1 MTATQPTVQDGPASS
16 GSFTEKPADE
26 PRQPLTHR
34 SNNFDFL
41 RLLGALAV
49 VLGHAYH
56 LVGAGQFTPGMLGY
70 PVQALGVI
78 IFFSISGYLI
88 TASWTR
94 SGDVVAYTAARVLRI
109 FPALV
114 VVVVLS
120 AYVLGPVVTVLP
132 TGAYFADPTTVDYL
146 RNIAME
152 PVYFLPGVF
161 ADLPYPNAVNGSL
174 WTLPA
179 ELFCYIVV
187 PIALLV
193 PRLARPVVVL
203 ALILLSFWYAGTS
216 SPESAI
222 IYGTRVVDAASMWV
236 FFGAGALLRLG
247 HERFRGI
254 FRTDVAVGLT
264 AAYVVVLGIQP
275 LWALKWSWLA
285 LPYVVLTLGLASTP
299 VLRRSAR
306 FGDLS
311 YGIYLWAF
319 PVQQT
324 LVHVV
329 GVLNMAI
336 NLVLVASISAVLAFC
351 SWHLVEKQSLKLRD
365 RIPRRSRR
373 LS

>member
-1 MTATQPTVQDGPASS
+1 MTSTQPTVQQGPAVT
-16 GSFTEKPADE
+16 GRFTEEPADE
-26 PRQPLTHR
+26 PRHPLTHR
-34 SNNFDFL
+34 TNNFDFL

-56 LVGAGQFTPGMLGY
+56 LVGAGQYTPGMLGQ

-88 TASWTR
+88 TASWSR
-94 SGDVVAYTAARVLRI
+94 SRDVVSYTAARVLRI

-120 AYVLGPVVTVLP
+120 AYVLGPLVTTLP
-132 TGAYFADPTTVDYL
+132 TGTYLSDPTTVDYL
-146 RNIAME
+146 RNILMQ

-161 ADLPYPNAVNGSL
+161 ADLPYANAVNGSL

-179 ELFCYIVV
+179 ELFCYVVV
-187 PIALLV
+187 PLALLV

-203 ALILLSFWYAGTS
+203 ALILVSMWYAGTS
-216 SPESAI
+216 NPESAI
-222 IYGTRVVDAASMWV
+222 VYGTRVVDAASMWV

-247 HERFRGI
+247 HERFKGL
-254 FRTDVAVGLT
+254 FRTDVAVVLMAGYIT
-264 AAYVVVLGIQP
+264 VLGIQP
-275 LWALKWSWLA
+275 LWALKWAWLV
-285 LPYVVLTLGLASTP
+285 LPYVVLTIGLASTP

-329 GVLNMAI
+329 GVLNMAV
-336 NLVLVASISAVLAFC
+336 NLVLVAGISALLALA
-351 SWHLVEKQSLKLRD
+351 SWHLVEKPSLRLKD
-365 RIPRRSRR
+365 RIPRRTRR
-373 LS
+373 PS